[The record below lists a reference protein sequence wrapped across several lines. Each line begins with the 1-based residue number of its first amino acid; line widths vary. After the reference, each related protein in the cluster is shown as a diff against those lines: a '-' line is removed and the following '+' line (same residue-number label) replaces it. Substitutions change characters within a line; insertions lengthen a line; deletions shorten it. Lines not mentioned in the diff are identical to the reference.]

1 MPGFVFSSTLALPL
15 ADASARLLRPP
26 AVNAE
31 LGPWLRMTMP
41 APWGER
47 PLPDWP
53 VGRPL
58 FRSVIL
64 LLGVLPLDLH
74 HFRLEAT
81 GEAGFYERS
90 SSLVMRSWRHK
101 RLLRA
106 APGGTLVED
115 RVVFACRLPGLG
127 SLLAPVYRAV
137 FRHRHCRLRRWY
149 AQVGKQAP

>member
-1 MPGFVFSSTLALPL
+1 MPGFVFSSTLALPA
-15 ADASARLLRPP
+15 ADASSRLLRPS

-41 APWGER
+41 APWGEQ
-47 PLPDWP
+47 PLPAWP

-90 SSLVMRSWRHK
+90 SSLLLRSWRHK

-106 APGGTLVED
+106 VPGGTFVED
-115 RVVFACRLPGLG
+115 RLVFACRLPVLG

-137 FRHRHCRLRRWY
+137 FRHRHRRLRRWY
-149 AQVGKQAP
+149 AQVGEQAP